1 MVASERPVTRRQ
13 RVDRV
18 QDPHGAPAG
27 VVAGRFADS
36 GPTTGKRT
44 RPDVMID
51 RDVRD
56 TERTTEQWELKTA
69 EEVASQFASL
79 PGTANHAVTS
89 SMTEDADS

>member
-1 MVASERPVTRRQ
+1 
-13 RVDRV
+13 
-18 QDPHGAPAG
+18 
-27 VVAGRFADS
+27 
-36 GPTTGKRT
+36 
-44 RPDVMID
+44 MID

-89 SMTEDADS
+89 SMTEDAEA